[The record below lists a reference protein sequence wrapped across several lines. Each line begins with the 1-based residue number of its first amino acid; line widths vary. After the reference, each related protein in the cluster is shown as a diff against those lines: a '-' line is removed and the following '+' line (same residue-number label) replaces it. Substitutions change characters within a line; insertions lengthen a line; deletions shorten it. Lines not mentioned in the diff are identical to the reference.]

1 MKIAVFIKQ
10 VPDTQDVQWTENN
23 NIDRTKMESIMNPV
37 DRQAIEAA
45 LQIKEKTN
53 AYVTAITMGPG
64 KAQRVLEEA
73 IAMGVDEAYLLFDA
87 KFAGSDTWATSLVLS
102 SVIKSRMNDTNLIIL
117 GQTAIDG
124 ETGQTGTSTAARLNF
139 PCISHVTSIVNVNEE
154 EIEVI
159 SESEKER
166 ETSKAKFPVALC
178 INNFDKKPRIPKI
191 DGYIKAKDYYY
202 NIYNASDIYL
212 DASQIGVKGSPTYV
226 SKVYRTQTQR
236 ICEYIDITNENYA
249 KELADKIKG
258 VME

>member
-1 MKIAVFIKQ
+1 
-10 VPDTQDVQWTENN
+10 
-23 NIDRTKMESIMNPV
+23 MESIMNPV
-37 DRQAIEAA
+37 DRQAIEAS

-53 AYVTAITMGPG
+53 AYVIAITMGPG

-73 IAMGVDEAYLLFDA
+73 KAMGVDEAYLLFDA
-87 KFAGSDTWATSLVLS
+87 KFAGSDTCATSLVLS
-102 SVIKSRMNDTNLIIL
+102 SMIKSRMADTNIIIF
-117 GQTAIDG
+117 GQSAIDG

-178 INNFDKKPRIPKI
+178 INNFEHKPRIPKI
-191 DGYIKAKDYYY
+191 EGYIKAKDYYY
-202 NIYNASDIYL
+202 NILNASDIYL

-226 SKVYRTQTQR
+226 SKVYRNETNR
-236 ICEYIDITNENYA
+236 NCEFIDTKQENHI

-258 VME
+258 VIQ

>member
-1 MKIAVFIKQ
+1 
-10 VPDTQDVQWTENN
+10 
-23 NIDRTKMESIMNPV
+23 MESIMNPV

-53 AYVTAITMGPG
+53 AYVIAITMGPG

-73 IAMGVDEAYLLFDA
+73 KAMGVDEAYLLFDA

-102 SVIKSRMNDTNLIIL
+102 SVIKSRMNDTNLIIF

-154 EIEVI
+154 EIEVV
-159 SESEKER
+159 SETEKER
-166 ETSKAKFPVALC
+166 ITSKTKFPVALC
-178 INNFDKKPRIPKI
+178 INNFEHKPRVPKI
-191 DGYIKAKDYYY
+191 EGYIKAKDYYY
-202 NIYNASDIYL
+202 NILNASDIYL

-226 SKVYRTQTQR
+226 SKVYRSQTQR
-236 ICEYIDITNENYA
+236 TCEYVDVTNENYA
-249 KELADKIKG
+249 KELADKLKG
-258 VME
+258 VMK

>member
-1 MKIAVFIKQ
+1 MKIVVFIKQ

-53 AYVTAITMGPG
+53 AYVIAVTMGPG
-64 KAQRVLEEA
+64 KAQKVLEEA
-73 IAMGVDEAYLLFDA
+73 KAMGVDEAYLLFDS

-102 SVIKSRMNDTNLIIL
+102 SIIKSKMNDTNIIIF

-124 ETGQTGTSTAARLNF
+124 ETGQTGISTATRLNF
-139 PCISHVTSIVNVNEE
+139 PCISHVTSIINVTEQ
-154 EIEVI
+154 EIEVV
-159 SESEKER
+159 SETEKER
-166 ETSKAKFPVALC
+166 TTSKAKLPVALC
-178 INNFDKKPRIPKI
+178 INNFEHKPRIPKI
-191 DGYIKAKDYYY
+191 EGYIKAKDYYY

-226 SKVYRTQTQR
+226 SKVYRNQKQR
-236 ICEYIDITNENYA
+236 TCKYINITNDNYA

-258 VME
+258 VMK